1 MRPPST
7 ETRKGEREIPT
18 TAVAGRVKGRE
29 GQPQKKAV
37 QQHVRLGGGE
47 GSTLALVE
55 VLVSKNRRLAA
66 YKKRIRELKQQVK
79 ALEEERD
86 AHHKPET
93 PAPTTHQQ

>member
-18 TAVAGRVKGRE
+18 TAAAVAGRV
-29 GQPQKKAV
+29 PQKKAV
-37 QQHVRLGGGE
+37 QQHMRLGGGE

-79 ALEEERD
+79 ALEEERG

-93 PAPTTHQQ
+93 PTPTTHQQ